1 MKDAYYFSHDSNARN
16 DQRIIKLRRKYGAE
30 GVGIYWMLI
39 EILRE
44 QEEYKLGLDDDTI
57 ENIAYDLRV
66 EQEKLEDIILHFDLF
81 ERDKSDEEYGYFY
94 SKSLKRRMERLDLIK
109 QKRAEAGRMSG
120 KSRQK
125 INTSS
130 ASVKQVL
137 NNKAKE
143 RIAKES
149 KGYNNLK
156 RIEEFEMSLQEYI
169 NQYDSLMLKGFFDYW
184 TEPNRSNTKMK
195 YEMEKTWDLKR
206 RLKRWADN
214 DFGNNKKN
222 GIKKHNFTMPD
233 GKNYLAWCNK
243 CLKSD
248 FYESYNFNPE
258 MIESKCCNAKIL
270 DENQKKKQ
278 MEVKV

>member
-248 FYESYNFNPE
+248 FYESYNFNPD
-258 MIESKCCNAKIL
+258 MIESKCCNDKIL
-270 DENQKKKQ
+270 PKKPSA
-278 MEVKV
+278 VR